1 MLHRLRPLVT
11 AGIALVAVLVATGSF
26 AMAKQS
32 SPPAGDGPIRACV
45 NKKTGVVRILA
56 RPAGHCAK
64 RTETAMT
71 WNRQGPAGQAGNGGS
86 SGNAGPQGPKGD
98 IGPRGAV
105 GPKGD
110 TGPAGEPGPKGEQG
124 AKGDKGDQGPK
135 GDPGRDGQPI
145 GAAGGDLAG
154 TYPAPTVAANAIGS
168 AEVADGSLT
177 NADLAPSVGRSFHKQ
192 GTLRNTEGVQ
202 IARIPNIGTINVAC
216 EPDEIV
222 ASFVSDMGAAGPTR
236 AWTKEEFGRV
246 TPGRYVA
253 KTIQPSASDRLSSL
267 LKTRSDMA
275 TVQLSQ
281 APDRLVTFVLTT
293 NSTGPGQP
301 CDFAANGWY
310 TG

>member
-1 MLHRLRPLVT
+1 VFHRLRPLVT

-32 SPPAGDGPIRACV
+32 SPPAADGPIRGCV

-56 RPAGHCAK
+56 KPASRCAK
-64 RTETAMT
+64 RTETAVT

-86 SGNAGPQGPKGD
+86 SGQAGPQGPKGD
-98 IGPRGAV
+98 TGPRGAV

-110 TGPAGEPGPKGEQG
+110 TGPAGEPGLKGDKG

-135 GDPGRDGQPI
+135 GDPGRDGAPI

-154 TYPAPTVAANAIGS
+154 SYPAPTVAANAIGS

-177 NADLAPSVGRSFHKQ
+177 NDDLAPSVGRSFHTE
-192 GTLRNTEGVQ
+192 GTLANATDVR
-202 IARIPNIGTINVAC
+202 IARIPNIGTIDVGC
-216 EPDEIV
+216 GPDSII
-222 ASFVSDMGAAGPTR
+222 ATFASDMGAAGPTR
-236 AWTKEEFGRV
+236 AWTKEEFGTVV
-246 TPGRYVA
+246 TGRYVA
-253 KTIQPSASDRLSSL
+253 RTIQPNTGDQLISL

-293 NSTGPGQP
+293 NSRGANQP
-301 CDFAANGWY
+301 CDYAINGWY

>member
-1 MLHRLRPLVT
+1 VFHRIRPLVT

-32 SPPAGDGPIRACV
+32 PPPAGDGPIRACV
-45 NKKTGVVRILA
+45 NKKTGAVRIL
-56 RPAGHCAK
+56 RTPASRCAG
-64 RTETAMT
+64 RTETSVS
-71 WNRQGPAGQAGNGGS
+71 WNRQGPAGAAGQPGG
-86 SGNAGPQGPKGD
+86 GPAGPQGPKGD
-98 IGPRGAV
+98 TGARGAV

-110 TGPAGEPGPKGEQG
+110 TGATGEPGPKGDAG

-135 GDPGRDGQPI
+135 GDPGGSRPI
-145 GAAGGDLAG
+145 GPAGGALAG
-154 TYPAPTVAANAIGS
+154 SYPAPTIAANAISG

-177 NADLAPSVGRSFHKQ
+177 NDDLAPSVGRSFHKQ

-202 IARIPNIGTINVAC
+202 IARIPNIGTINASC
-216 EPDEIV
+216 DPDSV
-222 ASFVSDMGAAGPTR
+222 YAYFSSDMGAAGPTR
-236 AWTKEEFGRV
+236 AWIKEEFGKI

-253 KTIQPSASDRLSSL
+253 KTIQPNTADRLTSL

-281 APDRLVTFVLTT
+281 GSDRLVTFVLTT
-293 NSTGPGQP
+293 NSTGPSQP
-301 CDFAANGWY
+301 CDYAVNGWY